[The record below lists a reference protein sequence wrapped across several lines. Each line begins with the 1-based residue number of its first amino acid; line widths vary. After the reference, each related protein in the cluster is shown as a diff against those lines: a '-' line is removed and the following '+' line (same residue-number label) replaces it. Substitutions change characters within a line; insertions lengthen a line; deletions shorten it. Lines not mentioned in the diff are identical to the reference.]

1 MAASLPWKTEF
12 ASIHCLRLDR
22 FLYSRTRGLR
32 AISCLACTVCPVPL
46 AIFLWLVHRHRF
58 AFPVLFLQHNCRQIS
73 LVSRDIKRCT
83 QSRMDTLDGMGMGG
97 TDRGSACLLDEG
109 ERSKCFP
116 APLQFRAARPRNSEF
131 LVKCSR
137 QQACFFCV

>member
-32 AISCLACTVCPVPL
+32 AISCLACTVCPAPL
-46 AIFLWLVHRHRF
+46 AIFLWLVHRHQL

-73 LVSRDIKRCT
+73 LLSRDIDRSA
-83 QSRMDTLDGMGMGG
+83 QSSLDALDGMAVGG
-97 TDRGSACLLDEG
+97 SDRGSACLL
-109 ERSKCFP
+109 
-116 APLQFRAARPRNSEF
+116 
-131 LVKCSR
+131 
-137 QQACFFCV
+137 